1 MKCNFN
7 FIRILVTLWLF
18 FGDDSDVIIINAK
31 VNFLLSSQKRASLC
45 CIIMEFKMKCAKN
58 SKWGQ
63 TFFEVESEFLFIK
76 LQFFKRSIEFW
87 NYLKEENLIVN
98 LNTPSEWFLTVL
110 WIAEIFGQNK
120 NVEKVPRCFLVA
132 SLCCIL
138 KKNESIAKMKST
150 MVKSKMVN
158 I

>member
-1 MKCNFN
+1 
-7 FIRILVTLWLF
+7 
-18 FGDDSDVIIINAK
+18 
-31 VNFLLSSQKRASLC
+31 
-45 CIIMEFKMKCAKN
+45 MKCAKN
-58 SKWGQ
+58 SIWRQ

-120 NVEKVPRCFLVA
+120 KVEKVEI
-132 SLCCIL
+132 S
-138 KKNESIAKMKST
+138 
-150 MVKSKMVN
+150 
-158 I
+158 